1 MTKKKVLLRADGNTQ
16 IGLGHIYRCIAIAE
30 MLQEDLSCEFL
41 LGHNSQIKN
50 IIPSQFPVKYIPAS
64 ITLENESE
72 WINENFDTKS
82 LLIILDGY
90 HFNADY
96 QKNLKKLDAKL
107 VYIDDL
113 AKEHM
118 VADAVINHAP
128 SANATDYK
136 KENYTKLF
144 LGIQYAILRQGF
156 LKKAKE
162 AQANFKTISNVLITL
177 GGSDEHNIT
186 LKILEPLLE
195 INQIQK
201 IDIII
206 GAAYPFKEQL
216 EEKVKSSNKHI
227 QLFSN
232 LSELEMINLMS
243 ACDAAFAPCST
254 TCMELFAVNKPVF
267 AGFSASNQI
276 ALYNYF
282 KSSGLIFD
290 LKNLQD
296 ITVKEIKE
304 LVEEKS
310 KQLPEINKMLNL
322 QKQLIDGR
330 SGERIV
336 ALVKKLVE

>member
-30 MLQEDLSCEFL
+30 MLQEDLNCEFL

-64 ITLENESE
+64 IALAEESE
-72 WINENFDTKS
+72 WIKENFDTKS

-96 QKNLKKLDAKL
+96 QKNLKKLNAKL
-107 VYIDDL
+107 VYVDDL
-113 AKEHM
+113 AKEYM

-128 SANATDYK
+128 SANASDYK

-156 LKKAKE
+156 LQRAKQNSSDCKA
-162 AQANFKTISNVLITL
+162 ISNVLITL

-186 LKILEPLLE
+186 LKILESLLE
-195 INQIQK
+195 INHIQK
-201 IDIII
+201 IDIVI

-216 EEKVKSSNKHI
+216 AEKTKNSKKDI

-232 LSELEMINLMS
+232 LSELEMIKLMS

-254 TCMELFAVNKPVF
+254 TCMELFAINKPVF

-276 ALYNYF
+276 ALYTYF

-304 LVEEKS
+304 LVKEKA
-310 KQLPEINKMLNL
+310 KHIPEINKMLNL

-336 ALVKKLVE
+336 ALIKKLVE